1 MKSSQL
7 MGLSRLMNIVQPMSL
22 PHVLA
27 VARLDLKLLW
37 RNRSVLFSV
46 VGMPLLFGG
55 MLFGFRGQESGG
67 VDMALFAGTGYLA
80 FFLVFAVFMNLVSVF
95 TARREDLTLKRL
107 RSGSLSDAEVFG
119 GSVAVSGAIY
129 LIQALLLVVVLG
141 TALGG
146 PWPANPLLMLAGM
159 LGGVVVFAL
168 LAFAV
173 SGLTP
178 NADMA
183 QLTVVPIM
191 FASMAGSGVMFPL
204 ESLPEAAREAAGMLP
219 LSPLVDIVR
228 TGYFGQ
234 DHTAGGS
241 QSDIGFVEAWVRCL
255 KPFSVFVLWTA
266 IGLWSARRW
275 FRWEPRHA

>member
-1 MKSSQL
+1 
-7 MGLSRLMNIVQPMSL
+7 MNAMNPS
-22 PHVLA
+22 HVLA
-27 VARLDLKLLW
+27 VARLDLTLLW
-37 RNRSVLFSV
+37 RNRTSLFTV
-46 VGMPLLFGG
+46 IGMPLLFGG
-55 MLFGFRGQESGG
+55 MLFGFRGEESDGR
-67 VDMALFAGTGYLA
+67 DMALFAGTGYLA
-80 FFLVFAVFMNLVSVF
+80 FFLIFAVFMNLVSVF

-129 LIQALLLVVVLG
+129 LLQAFLLVVVLA
-141 TALGG
+141 TVLDG
-146 PWPANPLLMLAGM
+146 PWPANPPLMLAGM
-159 LGGVVVFAL
+159 LGGIVVFAL

-178 NADMA
+178 NADLA

-204 ESLPEAAREAAGMLP
+204 DGLPEAAREAAGMLP

-228 TGYFGQ
+228 TGYFGE
-234 DHTAGGS
+234 DHTVGAAR
-241 QSDIGFVEAWVRCL
+241 SDVGFTEAWAVSL
-255 KPFSVFVLWTA
+255 KPFAVFALWTA
-266 IGLWSARRW
+266 IGHWSARRW